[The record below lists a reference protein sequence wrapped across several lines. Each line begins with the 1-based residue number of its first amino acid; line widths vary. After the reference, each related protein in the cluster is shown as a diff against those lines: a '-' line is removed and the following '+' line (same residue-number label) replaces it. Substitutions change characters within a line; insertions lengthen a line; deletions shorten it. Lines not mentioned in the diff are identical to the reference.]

1 MYKLADIRDIH
12 FEITSKCQAACP
24 MCARNIQGGP
34 KSPFLELNEIS
45 YDQFQKWFDIAF
57 VKQLDKLYMCGN
69 FGDPVTARDTLE
81 IFTYLRFHNPNMVLS
96 MNTNGSA
103 KSESFWRRLADL
115 NVDIRFGI
123 DGLEDTHSRYRINTN
138 WQKIIQ
144 NAKTFINNGGYAVWD
159 MLVFD
164 HNKHQVEDCRQLSK
178 ELGFKEFFH
187 KNTSRFRDNSLTVID
202 ANGIKVDEL
211 FPTEKSIQHRA
222 KVNTDS
228 KIIDCKAKKENS
240 IYIGAN
246 GNVTAC
252 CWTDLQFIPPH
263 NDSRVDITTRIGSAP
278 NLYNSSLREIFNSNY
293 FNSIQDTWGCD
304 PLKECAKQCGSFK
317 KFEAQYEN

>member
-1 MYKLADIRDIH
+1 MYNYEDIKTIH
-12 FEITSKCQAACP
+12 LEITSKCQAACP

-34 KSPFLELNEIS
+34 LNPFLQLNEVT
-45 YDQFQKWFDIAF
+45 YNAFQKWITPSFIS
-57 VKQLDKLYMCGN
+57 QLDKLYMCGN
-69 FGDPVTARDTLE
+69 YGDPVIASDTLE
-81 IFTYLRFHNPNMVLS
+81 IFTYLRFHNPTMTLS

-103 KSESFWRRLADL
+103 RPESFWRRLADL

-123 DGLEDTHSRYRINTN
+123 DGLEDTHSRYRINTDWN
-138 WQKIIQ
+138 KIIK

-164 HNKHQVEDCRQLSK
+164 HNKHQIEDCRQLSNK
-178 ELGFKEFFH
+178 MGFKEFFH
-187 KNTSRFRDNSLTVID
+187 KNTSRFRNNSLTVI
-202 ANGIKVDEL
+202 NTSGVKVDEL
-211 FPTEKSIQHRA
+211 FPTEKSIQHKA
-222 KVNTDS
+222 MVNNDS

-263 NDSRVDITTRIGSAP
+263 NDSRVDIISRTGVAP
-278 NLYNSSLREIFNSNY
+278 NLHKNSLNEIFDSNY
-293 FNSIQDTWGCD
+293 FDSIQNTWSCD

-317 KFEAQYEN
+317 KFEAQYES